1 MLRKELALKTG
12 HLMFITQQNEH
23 NTLQEQLEGYVKGG
37 GRLLQLRLK
46 GLPKEELT
54 RIAEHVVEVMQ
65 TLGGSV
71 IINDYWD
78 VAQRTRAWGVHI
90 GQGDGDPFEV
100 RKAVGE
106 EMAIGVTVNTL
117 EQLIA
122 LKDAPID
129 YVGLGPLRFTRTKEK
144 IAPLLG
150 MEGVRK
156 VVEGAREAGVSHPI
170 FVIGGVE
177 NLDVYP
183 LLELGV
189 HGVAVSGSIASAS
202 NASFATEKFMDSVLR
217 FLRKPNAT
225 TR

>member
-23 NTLQEQLEGYVKGG
+23 NSLQEQLEGYVQGG

-78 VAQRTRAWGVHI
+78 VAQRARAWGVHI
-90 GQGDGDPFEV
+90 GQEDGDPFEV

-117 EQLIA
+117 EQLVA

-202 NASFATEKFMDSVLR
+202 NASFATEKFMDSILR